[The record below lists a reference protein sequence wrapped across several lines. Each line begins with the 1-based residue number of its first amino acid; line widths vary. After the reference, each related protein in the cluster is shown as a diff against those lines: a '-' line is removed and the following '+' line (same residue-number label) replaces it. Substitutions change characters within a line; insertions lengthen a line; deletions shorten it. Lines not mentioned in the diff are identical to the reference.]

1 MNYRGKNIS
10 RIGNL
15 DRCQSRFYSSYP
27 VHRGIT
33 FNILPAFD
41 FLPSTRKWKVS
52 GRPSFQLSLVT
63 SSNNRLPRA
72 LIELERS
79 WLHELELHELIT
91 LRHFQ
96 PRTRMVVRI
105 GPIYWNFPVIYQFGP
120 FNGLITSWR
129 WGWEVA
135 RCMIMKTTLR
145 EVYHSSQRGRIMEER
160 LGFWSNDWRGNLL
173 RFNQD
178 YYLRTLTIMMD
189 GAWCSR
195 IDITCGF

>member
-1 MNYRGKNIS
+1 MLLNKISQYLYTYRNQWIIYHIMNYRGENIS

-52 GRPSFQLSLVT
+52 GRPSFQVSLVT

-129 WGWEVA
+129 WIGGG
-135 RCMIMKTTLR
+135 
-145 EVYHSSQRGRIMEER
+145 GRWHDV
-160 LGFWSNDWRGNLL
+160 WSWRQL
-173 RFNQD
+173 
-178 YYLRTLTIMMD
+178 
-189 GAWCSR
+189 
-195 IDITCGF
+195 